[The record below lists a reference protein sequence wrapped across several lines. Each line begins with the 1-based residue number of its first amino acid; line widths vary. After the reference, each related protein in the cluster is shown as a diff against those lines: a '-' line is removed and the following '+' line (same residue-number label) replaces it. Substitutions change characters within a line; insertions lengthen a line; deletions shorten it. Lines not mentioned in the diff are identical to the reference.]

1 MSSSKKLILIAL
13 LAFGLIVGAACL
25 ARTAYTAYTNSRQQV
40 EEVETSEDADNPEQP
55 TQNNANPSQATRGN
69 GTPIDNADLT
79 EKQEKIIEEYTSSQ
93 EALIETLM
101 ATNWTNTNENIVI
114 SFSRNSFTITA
125 NSSTSTQ
132 GFAISNVDTQT
143 SSDRKTTTAI
153 IELSDHQSLLYVKTS
168 STQTT
173 IASQL
178 FGSEDFIPID
188 KVGEATLTNL
198 DGEGAQSMK
207 TYFSNWDSLSEQ
219 IVEWVQKNAPTT
231 TEIKWNE
238 NVEIDYTTNEVT
250 TSFTL
255 NDKDKHVISVTYS
268 NTTGELSTTQSR

>member
-40 EEVETSEDADNPEQP
+40 EEVETSEEADNPEQP